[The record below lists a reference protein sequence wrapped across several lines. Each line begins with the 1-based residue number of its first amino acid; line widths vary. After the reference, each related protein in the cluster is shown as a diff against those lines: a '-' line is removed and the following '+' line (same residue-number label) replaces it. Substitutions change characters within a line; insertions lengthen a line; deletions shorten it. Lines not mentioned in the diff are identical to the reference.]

1 MEPEKQ
7 RIAIAKACGLVPAEE
22 SGIPENRLR
31 LLDGFSCQ
39 SPQHITDGWVA
50 THHGNPKG
58 VWLRGGCTQAVED
71 KSIADKWA
79 ADPFSDKDIV
89 VPVKMLRDI
98 PDYPNDLN
106 AMHEAEKI
114 LTGKSKW
121 KYAGILCKMIAGY
134 KPSDSTT
141 RISLEGVCNI
151 AHATAAQRCEAFLRT
166 LNLWEE

>member
-1 MEPEKQ
+1 MTPEKQ

-50 THHGNPKG
+50 TCHDNPEG

-79 ADPFSDKDIV
+79 ADPFSDKDIAV
-89 VPVKMLRDI
+89 SVKMLRDI
-98 PDYPNDLN
+98 PDYPYDLN
-106 AMHEAEKI
+106 ACHEMEKV
-114 LTGKSKW
+114 LT
-121 KYAGILCKMIAGY
+121 
-134 KPSDSTT
+134 P
-141 RISLEGVCNI
+141 
-151 AHATAAQRCEAFLRT
+151 AQRTNYGCNLAQITGHLSTFADASQRAESFLRT